1 MEITRKA
8 LMTALGKLDITVRDE
23 SNPFSTG
30 NTGYFMGGRLYWK
43 KGLRDRA
50 FFLCPDKFRAFSLL
64 QILLERPLIS
74 ILSHENQFNVVMGQ
88 MAV

>member
-30 NTGYFMGGRLYWK
+30 NTGYFMGGRIIIGGVQHQVSCNITKSKAK
-43 KGLRDRA
+43 KPKKDDTNRKVLR
-50 FFLCPDKFRAFSLL
+50 
-64 QILLERPLIS
+64 
-74 ILSHENQFNVVMGQ
+74 
-88 MAV
+88 